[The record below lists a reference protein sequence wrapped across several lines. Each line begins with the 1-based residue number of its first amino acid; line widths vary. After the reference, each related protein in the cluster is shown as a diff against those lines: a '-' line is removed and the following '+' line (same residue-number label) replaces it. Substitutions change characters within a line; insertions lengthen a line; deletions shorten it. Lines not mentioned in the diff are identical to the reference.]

1 MVRAGAVLASCSAQP
16 GLPQPYLL
24 WFSACPGW
32 PHPSLI
38 CSRQS
43 LAVELGHSPAL
54 VNKLLCCPECVIL
67 PEGCCFL
74 APHHHLCNTSQGGFC
89 PFSFFFFGLYRK
101 SLDQGQKGGRQAAPG
116 SGKPHSIPQWA
127 AWEGQ
132 DELPLRQSWFPP
144 FLQHRSVFIR
154 WDGCPQRGRRDG
166 GASAAVC
173 AGGGHRLP
181 SSLSICFQPAN
192 SCVLRSVLTQLSW
205 HHARCRARRYFKRL
219 LLLLG
224 WPSLSG
230 TVQGQP
236 APGAKRSLSNL
247 EGF

>member
-1 MVRAGAVLASCSAQP
+1 MRGSPRRLLLP
-16 GLPQPYLL
+16 GPSPPPVQHIPGRLLPVFFFLL
-24 WFSACPGW
+24 WFIKEKPG
-32 PHPSLI
+32 P
-38 CSRQS
+38 
-43 LAVELGHSPAL
+43 
-54 VNKLLCCPECVIL
+54 
-67 PEGCCFL
+67 
-74 APHHHLCNTSQGGFC
+74 
-89 PFSFFFFGLYRK
+89 
-101 SLDQGQKGGRQAAPG
+101 GQKGGRQAAPG

-132 DELPLRQSWFPP
+132 DELPLHQSWFPP

-154 WDGCPQRGRRDG
+154 WDGCPQRGCRDG

-181 SSLSICFQPAN
+181 ASLLVCFQPAN

>member
-1 MVRAGAVLASCSAQP
+1 MV
-16 GLPQPYLL
+16 
-24 WFSACPGW
+24 
-32 PHPSLI
+32 
-38 CSRQS
+38 
-43 LAVELGHSPAL
+43 
-54 VNKLLCCPECVIL
+54 L

-101 SLDQGQKGGRQAAPG
+101 SLDQARRGADRQPLAQASPTASHSGQPG
-116 SGKPHSIPQWA
+116 KARMSCLFVRAGSPHSCSTDLFLSDGTGARSGAVATVVQA
-127 AWEGQ
+127 
-132 DELPLRQSWFPP
+132 LQSVP
-144 FLQHRSVFIR
+144 
-154 WDGCPQRGRRDG
+154 
-166 GASAAVC
+166 
-173 AGGGHRLP
+173 GGGHRLP
-181 SSLSICFQPAN
+181 ASLSVCFQPAN

-205 HHARCRARRYFKRL
+205 HHARCRARRYSKRL